1 MARLFLNTKD
11 VMVLTGL
18 TVTPAKLRLSAVRAR
33 YGIPKYKPVTVVQF
47 SDFYGLD
54 VRLVLEQIGH

>member
-1 MARLFLNTKD
+1 
-11 VMVLTGL
+11 MVLTGL
-18 TVTPAKLRLSAVRAR
+18 TVTPAKLRLSAVRVR